1 MVALG
6 SSCLPIDQMMF
17 YLPFRRYFKH
27 ATLIE
32 KCFPIEKNAEPKP
45 LSNGLS
51 YLTYYTRSK
60 PVKLAKVGKYLY
72 KRLVSDIGSKR
83 YNDVLIELQ
92 IFDALIDS
100 NSRDIGFF
108 GSYLM
113 QAILITA
120 RSKNSNILWHSAQT
134 FCSFCKHHASSSVVI
149 ADDIRS
155 YYSQVVDVFSQF
167 LSADIKSESTQNVYH
182 AISLKVLYSV
192 AKCQDTYIG
201 DGLAE
206 LNKVISSVLKRMWLL
221 FISNNLPS
229 ISLTS
234 TSDFSTEF
242 KKSPLFTLE
251 KLPLPDLI
259 SFNPQK
265 FPINS
270 SPKPESS
277 NLPGINKESNFLSV
291 NEKNVPPQ
299 DASSTHSISLSDSEN
314 ALSEI
319 FNLSINDIINNPDS
333 NVVEYLPSSIWY
345 VLSSIVESS
354 YRSNLRLIVLS
365 FFNFMEFSPD
375 SWNCPE
381 FSSTILSFVTSI
393 ITPQYRSV
401 IITETLIYLEKSSS
415 SVPTKPSSQNM
426 KTQLSI
432 VSILDSLVN
441 GPIVLVGISVLE
453 VLSKLV
459 NNLLEVAK
467 LDNCTNIDLAFSISQ
482 QPFSPTTTPTNINS
496 LQSFQLTRELLD
508 TIISTIGGL
517 VKSQYY
523 ENQDADFIS
532 YISQLIDIDLLLNES
547 YKINYPKISDYSTS
561 IDKLHALETYPKSIW
576 LLKSIRL
583 VVSNLLKVSLDL
595 SSPNN
600 KPNSHSL
607 IKSGISFSLFKP
619 FALLLSSIDPQI
631 RILSAQILSLAYQYN
646 SITCKPSS
654 INNRISD
661 DFFSQKMPNFNPI
674 DNNSAILNNP
684 SSQLRL
690 QLNDFSSQFDLFDST
705 DSFSNKNKTDLTSI
719 DKSNYKLLTQ
729 FSASPFHSDLPKSLF
744 NNYTQ
749 FPNDPSFFN
758 ILYSFLYLLVNS
770 LVTPFSVCDF
780 LIAGSFLSTYITA
793 DVNSNPESLFSST
806 TLKVIDEIYQQMVPC
821 YNTAIELAN
830 SSPTA
835 GTETSTVDYLS
846 FPTANS
852 SQTENSNDKH
862 PEQRIPRINNHNIAS
877 EISQVSSKPR
887 LAEIRSF
894 LNHFCYIQTIYS
906 TILNKLS
913 ISFNSQA
920 VKNPNP
926 AYTDSISAFSTYVSD
941 TISSQKLSNCWKSE
955 IDLDLFNPIL
965 SWLTKEKQFAAP
977 SKDVTFW
984 DYSKIV
990 QSLNTS
996 QSSEDSTKKIDIRNH
1011 INSNLSSEFV
1021 DNLAILYP
1029 SLEKHFKSRSSGNR
1043 AIKNKSFIDIK
1054 LNDKDA
1060 HDSIEFN
1067 KLDISFNS
1075 ESNDE
1080 NSNNLSTSINE
1091 VNKSNITQQS
1101 ELIRVNSSSLFPTN
1115 LIVDQT
1121 KSDGVYIS
1129 RTKSINSM
1137 KSIDSISINDKSSI
1151 YASESRAHSMIS
1163 NSSRNLDSQKSNM
1176 YRHEL
1181 GLGLEEFEIEPEN
1194 KARKDLA
1201 RNLINSKSFSNSA
1214 NFFNSNQSAVN
1225 FEEPGSENKVIC
1237 ASDLKSALAD
1247 GFNTMNSLLEMKSTK
1262 NPNQRNLNFFS
1273 SSNDVSNSNS
1283 RSGVRSKKSTKNV
1296 PTYSP
1301 SMNNQSIQIESGSEY
1316 SLDLTVDPEYTDT
1329 ITNDTETKMVFDY
1342 LKI

>member
-17 YLPFRRYFKH
+17 YPPFRRYFKH

-134 FCSFCKHHASSSVVI
+134 LCSFCKHQASSSVVI

-167 LSADIKSESTQNVYH
+167 LSADIKSESTQNIYH
-182 AISLKVLYSV
+182 AISLKVLFSV

-206 LNKVISSVLKRMWLL
+206 LNKVISSVLKRMWFL

-251 KLPLPDLI
+251 KIPSPNLI
-259 SFNPQK
+259 STNTQK

-270 SPKPESS
+270 SPKLDS
-277 NLPGINKESNFLSV
+277 NNVPGITKERNFLSV
-291 NEKNVPPQ
+291 NEKIDTPQ
-299 DASSTHSISLSDSEN
+299 EASSTHSISLSDSEN

-319 FNLSINDIINNPDS
+319 FNLSINDILNNPDS
-333 NVVEYLPSSIWY
+333 NIVEYLPSSIWY

-365 FFNFMEFSPD
+365 FFNFMELSPD

-415 SVPTKPSSQNM
+415 SIPTKPPGQKM

-432 VSILDSLVN
+432 VSILDNLVN

-467 LDNCTNIDLAFSISQ
+467 LDNCSNIDLAFSISQ
-482 QPFSPTTTPTNINS
+482 QPFSPSTSPSNIDS
-496 LQSFQLTRELLD
+496 LQNFELTRQLLD

-547 YKINYPKISDYSTS
+547 FKINYPKISDYSS
-561 IDKLHALETYPKSIW
+561 NIDKLHALESYPKSIW

-600 KPNSHSL
+600 KPNSHNL

-654 INNRISD
+654 INSRISD
-661 DFFSQKMPNFNPI
+661 NFFPQKMPNLSPV
-674 DNNSAILNNP
+674 DNNSAIFNNP

-705 DSFSNKNKTDLTSI
+705 ESFSNKNKIDLTSI

-729 FSASPFHSDLPKSLF
+729 FSASPFHPDLPKSF
-744 NNYTQ
+744 SNNYTQ
-749 FPNDPSFFN
+749 FPNDPSFFS
-758 ILYSFLYLLVNS
+758 ILQSFLYLLVNS
-770 LVTPFSVCDF
+770 LVTPFSTCDF
-780 LIAGSFLSTYITA
+780 LIASSFLSTYITA
-793 DVNSNPESLFSST
+793 DINSNPECLHSSA
-806 TLKVIDEIYQQMVPC
+806 TLKVINEIYQQMIPC
-821 YNTAIELAN
+821 YKIAIELAN

-835 GTETSTVDYLS
+835 GTETSAVDYLS
-846 FPTANS
+846 FPTASFTQTQNS
-852 SQTENSNDKH
+852 TNKL
-862 PEQRIPRINNHNIAS
+862 PEQRAPSKNNHNLTS
-877 EISQVSSKPR
+877 KSSQDSSKPQ
-887 LAEIRSF
+887 LTEIRSF

-906 TILNKLS
+906 TILSKLS
-913 ISFNSQA
+913 ASLISQA
-920 VKNPNP
+920 VNNLNP

-941 TISSQKLSNCWKSE
+941 TITSQKLSNCWKSE
-955 IDLDLFNPIL
+955 VDFDLFNPIL
-965 SWLTKEKQFAAP
+965 SWLTEEKQFTAP
-977 SKDVTFW
+977 SKDVEFW
-984 DYSKIV
+984 DYKKIV

-996 QSSEDSTKKIDIRNH
+996 QSSEDSAKKIDTRDH
-1011 INSNLSSEFV
+1011 INNNLSSEFV
-1021 DNLAILYP
+1021 DNLSILYP
-1029 SLEKHFKSRSSGNR
+1029 SLKQHFKSRTSGNR
-1043 AIKNKSFIDIK
+1043 GNKNKSFIDINF
-1054 LNDKDA
+1054 NDKDA
-1060 HDSIEFN
+1060 LDSIEFN

-1075 ESNDE
+1075 ISNNE
-1080 NSNNLSTSINE
+1080 NSNNLSTNKNG
-1091 VNKSNITQQS
+1091 VNKSKITHKS
-1101 ELIRVNSSSLFPTN
+1101 ELIRASSNSRFSTSLK
-1115 LIVDQT
+1115 VDQT
-1121 KSDGVYIS
+1121 QPDGIYVT
-1129 RTKSINSM
+1129 RTTSINSM
-1137 KSIDSISINDKSSI
+1137 KSIDSISINDRSSI
-1151 YASESRAHSMIS
+1151 YASESRAHSMTS
-1163 NSSRNLDSQKSNM
+1163 NNSKNLDSQKSNM

-1181 GLGLEEFEIEPEN
+1181 GLGLEEFEIESEN
-1194 KARKDLA
+1194 KTRKNLA
-1201 RNLINSKSFSNSA
+1201 KNIINSKSFSNSA
-1214 NFFNSNQSAVN
+1214 NLFNSNQSALN

-1237 ASDLKSALAD
+1237 ASDLKS
-1247 GFNTMNSLLEMKSTK
+1247 
-1262 NPNQRNLNFFS
+1262 
-1273 SSNDVSNSNS
+1273 
-1283 RSGVRSKKSTKNV
+1283 
-1296 PTYSP
+1296 
-1301 SMNNQSIQIESGSEY
+1301 
-1316 SLDLTVDPEYTDT
+1316 
-1329 ITNDTETKMVFDY
+1329 
-1342 LKI
+1342 